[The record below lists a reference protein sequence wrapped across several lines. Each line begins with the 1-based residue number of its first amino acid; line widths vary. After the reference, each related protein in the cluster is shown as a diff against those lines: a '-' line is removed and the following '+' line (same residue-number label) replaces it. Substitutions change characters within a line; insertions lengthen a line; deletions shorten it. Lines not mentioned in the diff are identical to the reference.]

1 MAKRKTPAKRRSGG
15 TTVRSASGGAPKVP
29 KSNPAVAAPREIKG
43 RSGGVVDAPGKKHR
57 KPAPSDPDANIADS
71 QAAKLR
77 MVKTMV
83 KATRHRGR
91 G

>member
-1 MAKRKTPAKRRSGG
+1 MAKRKTPAKRQTDG
-15 TTVRSASGGAPKVP
+15 TTVRSASGRATKVP
-29 KSNPAVAAPREIKG
+29 KSSPAVVAPRENKG

-57 KPAPSDPDANIADS
+57 KPAPSDPDANIAAS

-83 KATRHRGR
+83 KVTRHRGR

>member
-1 MAKRKTPAKRRSGG
+1 MAKRKPRQKRPTDG
-15 TTVRSASGGAPKVP
+15 TTVSSASGRATKVP
-29 KSNPAVAAPREIKG
+29 KSNPAVAARLENKG

-57 KPAPSDPDANIADS
+57 KPAPSDPGANIADS

-83 KATRHRGR
+83 KSSRHRGR

>member
-1 MAKRKTPAKRRSGG
+1 MAKRGD
-15 TTVRSASGGAPKVP
+15 
-29 KSNPAVAAPREIKG
+29 AAQSKG

-57 KPAPSDPDANIADS
+57 KALPSDPGANVADS

-77 MVKTMV
+77 PATTMVKT
-83 KATRHRGR
+83 KRLRGR